1 MKIFIDT
8 SALIAYYNADDK
20 HHEEAVE
27 VMGKIE
33 RGNIPLTRFYITDYI
48 FDETMTFMECVLRS
62 HRLAMD
68 VGEALLS
75 SPFTT
80 MLRIDEEA
88 FQDAWRRFAEMKG
101 VSFTDCSSFAVMER
115 LGITHAFTFDRHF
128 REAGFKTLP

>member
-20 HHEEAVE
+20 HHGEALD
-27 VMGKIE
+27 VMVGIE
-33 RGNIPLTRFYITDYI
+33 GGEIPLTRFYITDYI
-48 FDETMTFMECVLRS
+48 FDETMTFMECVLGS
-62 HRLAMD
+62 HQLAMD

-88 FQDAWRRFAEMKG
+88 FQDAWRRFAETKRM
-101 VSFTDCSSFAVMER
+101 SFTDCSSFAVMEKH
-115 LGITHAFTFDRHF
+115 GITHAFTFDRHF